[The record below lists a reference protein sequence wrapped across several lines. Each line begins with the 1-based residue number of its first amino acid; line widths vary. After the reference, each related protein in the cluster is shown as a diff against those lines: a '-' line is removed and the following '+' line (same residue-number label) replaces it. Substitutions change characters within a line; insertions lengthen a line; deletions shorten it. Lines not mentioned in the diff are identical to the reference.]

1 VILTEAVEVT
11 ETESLLPCLVAV
23 VALAVYVPAGTVT
36 VQDPDIEPFV
46 AMVHV

>member
-1 VILTEAVEVT
+1 MILTVVAA
-11 ETESLLPCLVAV
+11 ETVMVLLPCLVAV
-23 VALAVYVPAGTVT
+23 VALAVYAPAGTVT